1 MRVLALVSSP
11 RAGGNSELAA
21 KEIMRQLPDSWEK
34 EMIRVN
40 ELNLKY
46 CTACY
51 SCIPENKVCKL
62 DDDLAFVLDHVRR
75 ADKVIIAEPAYF
87 LGGHTAMK
95 VLMDRL
101 LSILMNYREFEGK
114 ECVLVAS
121 YGLHKWEGLVKE
133 DMIILAREFNLTIVD
148 SAVLLATL
156 PGDSVT
162 GENLKIV
169 TRLAQSLMKAPAKI
183 EPENGELNCPYCASR
198 TLNLKT
204 DGSWV
209 CTVCGGVGSLE
220 NRNGAFS
227 LKYDPSGDY
236 HFTNQGKIM
245 HAAYLDEK
253 RSSSSPPGTG

>member
-1 MRVLALVSSP
+1 MYHP
-11 RAGGNSELAA
+11 RERGAIPNWAQRRSCDKPAPIKGKGDDTS
-21 KEIMRQLPDSWEK
+21 
-34 EMIRVN
+34 N

-46 CTACY
+46 CTDCY

-169 TRLAQSLMKAPAKI
+169 TRLAQSLMRPRQR
-183 EPENGELNCPYCASR
+183 L
-198 TLNLKT
+198 
-204 DGSWV
+204 
-209 CTVCGGVGSLE
+209 
-220 NRNGAFS
+220 S
-227 LKYDPSGDY
+227 LKMES
-236 HFTNQGKIM
+236 
-245 HAAYLDEK
+245 
-253 RSSSSPPGTG
+253 